1 MKYST
6 RRKLVRLP
14 VKTIVVT
21 GIVVL
26 AVFFVIIYFLF
37 DPTSSQLFPKCAFY
51 TLTGYKCPGCGM
63 QRMVHALLNGEIIEA
78 LRYNAFLMVVFP
90 LAGLLLIIERYRNHF
105 QRFYMWLSFSYI
117 GIGFLIVTLLWWV
130 LRNVFNW

>member
-26 AVFFVIIYFLF
+26 AILAVVIYFLV

-51 TLTGYKCPGCGM
+51 MLTGYKCPGCGM
-63 QRMVHALLNGEIIEA
+63 QRMVHALLHGEVLEA
-78 LRYNAFLMVVFP
+78 FRYNSFLMVVFP
-90 LAGLLLIIERYRNHF
+90 LAFFLLVLEHYRNRF
-105 QRFYMWLSFSYI
+105 CRFYRWLSFSYI
-117 GIGFLIVTLLWWV
+117 GIGFLVTTILWWV
-130 LRNVFNW
+130 LRNVFDW

>member
-26 AVFFVIIYFLF
+26 SILAVVIYFLF
-37 DPTSSQLFPKCAFY
+37 DPTSSELFPKCAFY
-51 TLTGYKCPGCGM
+51 MLTGYKCPGCGM
-63 QRMVHALLNGEIIEA
+63 QRMAHALLNGEVLEA
-78 LRYNAFLMVVFP
+78 FRYNAFLMVVFP
-90 LAGLLLIIERYRNHF
+90 LAFFLLVLEHYRN
-105 QRFYMWLSFSYI
+105 RFRRLYMWLSFSYI
-117 GIGFLIVTLLWWV
+117 GIGFLVITILWWV
-130 LRNVFNW
+130 LRNVFDW